1 MEAAQNDGRL
11 ARRPLKNSSREI
23 QAHEILLSRISQLIE
38 EYNVSM
44 KVNMLIFPSLIDWS
58 CRVNFTVKSQE
69 QVLKFS
75 NG

>member
-23 QAHEILLSRISQLIE
+23 QAHEILLSRISQLLE

-58 CRVNFTVKSQE
+58 CRFNFTVKSQE

>member
-23 QAHEILLSRISQLIE
+23 QAHKILLSRISQLIE

-44 KVNMLIFPSLIDWS
+44 KVNMLIFPSLIDGAAG
-58 CRVNFTVKSQE
+58 
-69 QVLKFS
+69 LILL
-75 NG
+75 